1 MLCTVGVLAASYFFI
16 VKPTLDTTSDAI
28 DSVSQPLREAQ
39 QQVQE
44 VQTQAQQQANG
55 QGGNSG
61 REAQINLQGLQRCVQ
76 RAGQDVN
83 ALQRCTSRFSP

>member
-16 VKPTLDTTSDAI
+16 VKPTLDTTSNAI
-28 DSVSQPLREAQ
+28 DSVSGPLREVNE
-39 QQVQE
+39 QVKE
-44 VQTQAQQQANG
+44 AQTQAQQQANG
-55 QGGNSG
+55 QGDSG
-61 REAQINLQGLQRCVQ
+61 KAAQINLQGLQRCVQ

>member
-1 MLCTVGVLAASYFFI
+1 MLCTVGVLAASYVFL

-39 QQVQE
+39 QRVKA
-44 VQTQAQQQANG
+44 QTQAQQQANG

-61 REAQINLQGLQRCVQ
+61 KEAQINLQGLQRCVQ